1 MRCACRLSDLTN
13 APLIRPKVAYT
24 EVGKVNAYKLYL
36 VIDSARSDLTLT
48 TRGVSR
54 FPFLLTAREGR
65 LWAKHPF
72 VQCSFISRWR
82 LCSLIPTPPVECAR
96 SAANNAFVNVK
107 TGETAGVLNRG

>member
-1 MRCACRLSDLTN
+1 MQDRDVRCACRLSDLTN

-65 LWAKHPF
+65 LWANPPF
-72 VQCSFISRWR
+72 VQRSSTTGAR
-82 LCSLIPTPPVECAR
+82 LRFPSAPPV
-96 SAANNAFVNVK
+96 
-107 TGETAGVLNRG
+107 